1 MVIRGDNLL
10 FLMSNYELLEF
21 SSLVLMSVK

>member
-10 FLMSNYELLEF
+10 FLISNYELLDF
-21 SSLVLMSVK
+21 CSLVLMSVK